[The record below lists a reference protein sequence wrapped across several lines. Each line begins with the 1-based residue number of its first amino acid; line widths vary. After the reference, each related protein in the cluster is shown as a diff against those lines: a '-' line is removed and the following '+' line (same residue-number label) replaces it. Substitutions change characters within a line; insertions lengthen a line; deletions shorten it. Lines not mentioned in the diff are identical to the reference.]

1 MDTYTAKDIKILN
14 QEESDTFEFS
24 HVLRLMEKYP
34 NRSPENIKIGIEA
47 CRRVNAPKD
56 YFEDYYLK
64 QDPTVKYIPEVSE
77 VFKIIQD
84 ENRLR

>member
-1 MDTYTAKDIKILN
+1 MTYNADSIKILN
-14 QEESDTFEFS
+14 QEESDEFEFS
-24 HVLRLMEKYP
+24 HVVRLMEKYP
-34 NRSPENIKIGIEA
+34 MRSPENIKIGIEA

-56 YFEDYYLK
+56 YFENYYLK

-84 ENRLR
+84 EIRMK

>member
-1 MDTYTAKDIKILN
+1 MVYDASSIKVLN
-14 QEESDTFEFS
+14 QEESDKFEFS
-24 HVLRLMEKYP
+24 HVLRLITLYP
-34 NRSPENIKIGIEA
+34 MRSPENIKIGIEA

-64 QDPTVKYIPEVSE
+64 QDSTVKYISEVSE
-77 VFKIIQD
+77 VFKIIRD

>member
-1 MDTYTAKDIKILN
+1 MVYDASSIKVLN
-14 QEESDTFEFS
+14 QEDSDEFEFA

-34 NRSPENIKIGIEA
+34 MRSSENIKIGIEA
-47 CRRVNAPKD
+47 CCRVNAPKD

-64 QDPTVKYIPEVSE
+64 QDPTVKYISEVSE

-84 ENRLR
+84 ENRLK

>member
-1 MDTYTAKDIKILN
+1 MTYNADSIKVLN
-14 QEESDTFEFS
+14 QEESDKFEFS
-24 HVLRLMEKYP
+24 HVLRLITLYP
-34 NRSPENIKIGIEA
+34 MRSPENIKIGIEA
-47 CRRVNAPKD
+47 CRRIGVDKD

-64 QDPTVKYIPEVSE
+64 QDPTVKYISEVSE

>member
-1 MDTYTAKDIKILN
+1 MLYNADSIKVLN
-14 QEESDTFEFS
+14 QEESDEFEFS
-24 HVLRLMEKYP
+24 HVAKLMEKYP
-34 NRSPENIKIGIEA
+34 MRSPENIKIGIEA
-47 CRRVNAPKD
+47 CRRIGVDKD

-64 QDPTVKYIPEVSE
+64 QDSTVKYIPEVSE

>member
-1 MDTYTAKDIKILN
+1 MTYNVDSIKVLN
-14 QEESDTFEFS
+14 QEESDEFEFS
-24 HVLRLMEKYP
+24 HVVRLMEKYP
-34 NRSPENIKIGIEA
+34 MRSPENIKIGIEA

-56 YFEDYYLK
+56 YFENYYLK

-84 ENRLR
+84 EIRMK

>member
-1 MDTYTAKDIKILN
+1 MYDASSIKILN
-14 QEESDTFEFS
+14 QEESDIFEFS

-47 CRRVNAPKD
+47 CRRVGVDKD
-56 YFEDYYLK
+56 YFENYYLK
-64 QDPTVKYIPEVSE
+64 QDKTVKYIPEVSE